1 MFGNGAFST
10 QPFCSIDYTSVAP
23 VADTHD
29 FGGIKKRKGYEKKL
43 AEARLKLIEAKK
55 EQRLAR
61 RQAISDL
68 VDPKEIVS
76 KSKKI
81 LNKIIA
87 ATKEIKEIEQEQHEY
102 VNTFYIEQE
111 LARIQAHYEIMRIMR
126 IQAQDEEDAILALLL

>member
-10 QPFCSIDYTSVAP
+10 QPFCSIDYTSIQPSV
-23 VADTHD
+23 DTHD
-29 FGGIKKRKGYEKKL
+29 GGFKKRKGYEKKL

-68 VDPKEIVS
+68 VSPTP
-76 KSKKI
+76 KKI

-111 LARIQAHYEIMRIMR
+111 LARIQAHYEIMRIMQ

>member
-1 MFGNGAFST
+1 M
-10 QPFCSIDYTSVAP
+10 DK
-23 VADTHD
+23 HD
-29 FGGIKKRKGYEKKL
+29 GGYKKSKLEKKL

-61 RQAISDL
+61 RQAITDL
-68 VDPKEIVS
+68 VSPTPKKV
-76 KSKKI
+76 

-111 LARIQAHYEIMRIMR
+111 LARITAHYEIMRIMH
-126 IQAQDEEDAILALLL
+126 IQAQDEEDAILALFLGE

>member
-10 QPFCSIDYTSVAP
+10 QPFCSIDYTSIQP
-23 VADTHD
+23 TIDTHD
-29 FGGIKKRKGYEKKL
+29 GGFKKRKGYEKKL

-111 LARIQAHYEIMRIMR
+111 LARIQAHYEIMRIMQ

>member
-1 MFGNGAFST
+1 MFGLSSFSS
-10 QPFCSIDYTSVAP
+10 QPFCSIDYTSNQP
-23 VADTHD
+23 TMDMHD
-29 FGGIKKRKGYEKKL
+29 GGYKKSKLEKKL
-43 AEARLKLIEAKK
+43 AEARLKLLEAKK

-61 RQAISDL
+61 RQAITDL
-68 VDPKEIVS
+68 VSPTPKKV
-76 KSKKI
+76 

-111 LARIQAHYEIMRIMR
+111 LAKITAHYEIMRIMQ

>member
-1 MFGNGAFST
+1 MFGNGSFSS
-10 QPFCSIDYTSVAP
+10 QPFCSIDYTSIRP

-29 FGGIKKRKGYEKKL
+29 LGGIKKSKDYEKKL

-61 RQAISDL
+61 RQAITDL
-68 VDPKEIVS
+68 VNPTP
-76 KSKKI
+76 KKI
-81 LNKIIA
+81 LKKIIE
-87 ATKEIKEIEQEQHEY
+87 ATKEIKEIEQEQREY

-111 LARIQAHYEIMRIMR
+111 LARIQAHYEIMRIMK

>member
-1 MFGNGAFST
+1 MFGLGSFSS
-10 QPFCSIDYTSVAP
+10 QPFCSIDYTSVRP
-23 VADTHD
+23 IIDTHD
-29 FGGIKKRKGYEKKL
+29 GGGIKRKGYEKKL

-61 RQAISDL
+61 RQAITDL
-68 VDPKEIVS
+68 VNPTP
-76 KSKKI
+76 KKI
-81 LNKIIA
+81 LKKIIE
-87 ATKEIKEIEQEQHEY
+87 ATKEIKEIEQEQREY

>member
-1 MFGNGAFST
+1 MFGNGSFSS
-10 QPFCSIDYTSVAP
+10 QPFCSIDYTSVQP

-29 FGGIKKRKGYEKKL
+29 LGGIKRKGYEKKL

-61 RQAISDL
+61 RQAITDL
-68 VDPKEIVS
+68 VNPTP
-76 KSKKI
+76 KKI
-81 LNKIIA
+81 LKKIIE
-87 ATKEIKEIEQEQHEY
+87 ATKEIKEIEQEQREY

>member
-1 MFGNGAFST
+1 MFGLGSFSS
-10 QPFCSIDYTSVAP
+10 QPFCSIDYTSIQP

-29 FGGIKKRKGYEKKL
+29 LGGIKRKDYEKKL

-61 RQAISDL
+61 RQAITDL
-68 VDPKEIVS
+68 VSPT
-76 KSKKI
+76 SKKI
-81 LNKIIA
+81 LKKIIE
-87 ATKEIKEIEQEQHEY
+87 ATKEIKEIEQEQREY

>member
-1 MFGNGAFST
+1 MFGNGAIST
-10 QPFCSIDYTSVAP
+10 QPFCSIDYTSAQP

-29 FGGIKKRKGYEKKL
+29 LGGIKKRKDYEKKL

-61 RQAISDL
+61 RQAVSDL
-68 VDPKEIVS
+68 VDPKEVVS

-111 LARIQAHYEIMRIMR
+111 LARITAHYEIMRIMQ

>member
-1 MFGNGAFST
+1 MFGLSSFSS
-10 QPFCSIDYTSVAP
+10 QPFCTIELNRPTMDK
-23 VADTHD
+23 HD
-29 FGGIKKRKGYEKKL
+29 GGYKKSKLEKKL

-61 RQAISDL
+61 RQAITDL
-68 VDPKEIVS
+68 VSPTPKKV
-76 KSKKI
+76 

-111 LARIQAHYEIMRIMR
+111 LARITAHYEIMRIMH
-126 IQAQDEEDAILALLL
+126 IQAQDEEDAILALFLGE

>member
-1 MFGNGAFST
+1 MFGLGSFSS
-10 QPFCSIDYTSVAP
+10 QPFCSIDYTSNRP
-23 VADTHD
+23 TMDMHD
-29 FGGIKKRKGYEKKL
+29 GGYKKSKLEKKL
-43 AEARLKLIEAKK
+43 AEARLKLLEAKK

-61 RQAISDL
+61 RQAITDL
-68 VDPKEIVS
+68 VSPTPKKV
-76 KSKKI
+76 

-111 LARIQAHYEIMRIMR
+111 LARITAHYEIMRIMQ